1 MKNKIANF
9 LKSGTFLLGISLLLW
24 NCENKEDP
32 FNEIQSET
40 ILSTEAPTIETFSL
54 NQLNKDLLFNDLK
67 DNYRILQTKYN
78 AKGSEGS
85 SVRLIDT
92 LGITID
98 ANSVKKITGNNY
110 VSYTMLMIEPTN
122 TSNDFSNLV
131 IQKREGEKRIFT
143 VRYFQEKNKARNNLS
158 IAKNSLTSF
167 SGNFQMRSGITT
179 TEMWGDPEDHGGGG
193 GGGSGGCEEYIT
205 VCNTVNVWVPHG
217 CGCGH
222 MPGQSCDGCNGN
234 YPYYSFETKEECKEN
249 CKWDNYSDNTGG
261 NNTGNNSGG
270 GGSPDNSNND
280 GNANVATTPVNPDGT
295 SAVPLILISQLNITN
310 QSQLNWINNQTLE
323 IQTLLFKFLSNN
335 NKNISDVEKV
345 VKMYIEVSKN
355 SNILGPYNVNF
366 FNQINKYTT
375 TDLSDPYIQSIWIAH
390 FSAQCAIIKLQ
401 NPDWPDYKIY
411 WEASK
416 EIIHIGLDIGGMVPV
431 VGEVCDVTNGVIYTI
446 QGDGVNASLSF
457 AAAIPIAGW
466 AATGSKYA
474 YKLTQYTINGTKIK
488 LVLRILNDGSV
499 YFGSSGSK
507 LRKALGLTNAAKHAH
522 HLIPWALRNHSVVEK
537 AAKSKSA
544 FHINEVLNG
553 IPRLSNLHLTGHTA
567 YNNKIKQILNGFDS
581 NASVDKSYNFVSGLA
596 NHIRT
601 VIQNNPNLNSG
612 QIANLITFP
621 N

>member
-9 LKSGTFLLGISLLLW
+9 LKFGTLLLGISFLLY
-24 NCENKEDP
+24 NCEDDYEIDHTQEATEIKKLDYTLEKINYKVLINDKDIQQSLSLLGSKFSGIKQQQKSYNRNTTEVADGLVILTDEINKVV
-32 FNEIQSET
+32 SG
-40 ILSTEAPTIETFSL
+40 EAISWTFKVESPVL
-54 NQLNKDLLFNDLK
+54 ENSDFENFLVK
-67 DNYRILQTKYN
+67 KYN
-78 AKGSEGS
+78 NEFSYFLVSYETKKTKEGS
-85 SVRLIDT
+85 LI
-92 LGITID
+92 
-98 ANSVKKITGNNY
+98 
-110 VSYTMLMIEPTN
+110 
-122 TSNDFSNLV
+122 
-131 IQKREGEKRIFT
+131 EKSLLYEIL
-143 VRYFQEKNKARNNLS
+143 EKNLTLKNLDLAS
-158 IAKNSLTSF
+158 RDFFDTAPN
-167 SGNFQMRSGITT
+167 
-179 TEMWGDPEDHGGGG
+179 DD
-193 GGGSGGCEEYIT
+193 
-205 VCNTVNVWVPHG
+205 
-217 CGCGH
+217 
-222 MPGQSCDGCNGN
+222 
-234 YPYYSFETKEECKEN
+234 
-249 CKWDNYSDNTGG
+249 
-261 NNTGNNSGG
+261 SGG
-270 GGSPDNSNND
+270 GGIPCEGKIFHKPCSNGDAYFHNPETYIDGGFCSGSITIIDFSHCVGSGPSNNLPSDNSNN
-280 GNANVATTPVNPDGT
+280 GGSGIVIGTPANSTPTNTNPTITLPLNSDGT
-295 SAVPLILISQLNITN
+295 SAIHTFLGNVLNLTSA
-310 QSQLNWINNQTLE
+310 QRNWVDNQTIE
-323 IQTLLFKFLSNN
+323 SQSLLFEYVLNN
-335 NKNISDVEKV
+335 NKDISDIEKI

-366 FNQINKYTT
+366 FNRINQYTT
-375 TDLSDPYIQSIWIAH
+375 ADLSDPYIQSIWIAH

-401 NPDWPDYKIY
+401 NPDWSDYKIY

-507 LRKALGLTNAAKHAH
+507 LRKALGLTNPAKHAH

-567 YNNKIKQILNGFDS
+567 YNNKIKQILNSFDS